1 MKMRNISLVIALL
14 LGGCSMTPDY
24 NAPESVGLDQVYLH
38 AENADKAVIEN
49 DLWWQ
54 SFNDP
59 QLDSLIAEVQQQNIS
74 IQIAAQRIQSAQS
87 YETMVSSLKIPTVSL
102 GAGAFDYRLS
112 ENDSLAGPAIGAE
125 MIGKGH
131 NGLMAG
137 ANVSWEVD
145 LFGRLDALSDA
156 ASIRVQQ
163 AEILSQ
169 GVNTLIT
176 ADVVHNYLQYR
187 GAQARLAIA
196 KRNINEQQ
204 QTLEMVQSL
213 INSGFGSELDLASA
227 RAALASV
234 TASQT
239 LFETAEKVHLYR
251 MATLLGQ
258 HPRDIISRFE
268 AAPLP
273 TVTGQIPTGMPSD
286 ILKRRTDIA
295 LAEREMAAINAE
307 LGANIANQYPQFYL
321 TASPGVVAESADDL
335 LSSDSVG
342 WAAGFGAKW
351 TIFDGGRSS
360 AMVDMQQSRFK
371 QASLRYE
378 HAVNAAFNEVETTLM
393 SYGNSLR
400 FYQQLSI
407 AAAQTETAVEKAN
420 NLYKAGLIDYIQVLD
435 AQRQD
440 NTMQDAVVVAQLNIA
455 SNVIMV
461 NKALGGDWNV
471 ANQESVTSDKDKDK
485 DKESSQVNSSAD

>member
-14 LGGCSMTPDY
+14 LSGCSMTPDY
-24 NAPESVGLDQVYLH
+24 NAPETVGLDQVFLH
-38 AENADKAVIEN
+38 ADKAVIEN

-54 SFNDP
+54 NFNDP

-74 IQIAAQRIQSAQS
+74 VQIAAQRIQSAQS
-87 YETMVSSLKIPTVSL
+87 YEAMISSLKIPTVSL
-102 GAGAFDYRLS
+102 GAGALDYRLS
-112 ENDSLAGPAIGAE
+112 ENDSLSGPLIGAK
-125 MIGKGH
+125 MLDKDQQA
-131 NGLMAG
+131 LMAG
-137 ANVSWEVD
+137 MNVSWEID
-145 LFGRLDALSDA
+145 LFGRLDSLSDA
-156 ASIRVQQ
+156 ANIRVQQ

-196 KRNINEQQ
+196 KRNIDEQQ
-204 QTLEMVQSL
+204 KTLDMVQTLVT
-213 INSGFGSELDLASA
+213 SGFGSELDLASA
-227 RAALASV
+227 RAALATV

-239 LFETAEKVHLYR
+239 MFETAEKVHLYR
-251 MATLLGQ
+251 IATLLGQ
-258 HPRDIISRFE
+258 HPRDIINRFE
-268 AAPLP
+268 DAPLP
-273 TVTGQIPTGMPSD
+273 TVTGKIPTGMPSD

-307 LGANIANQYPQFYL
+307 LGASIANQYPQFYL
-321 TASPGVVAESADDL
+321 TASPGVMAESADDL
-335 LSSDSVG
+335 FSSSSVG
-342 WAAGFGAKW
+342 WAAGLGAKW

-360 AMVDMQQSRFK
+360 AIVDMQQSRFK

-400 FYQQLSI
+400 FYQQLNI
-407 AAAQTETAVEKAN
+407 AALQTETAVDKAN
-420 NLYKAGLIDYIQVLD
+420 SLYKAGLIDYIQVLD

-440 NTMQDAVVVAQLNIA
+440 NLMQDAVVVAKLNIA
-455 SNVIMV
+455 SNVILV
-461 NKALGGDWNV
+461 NKALGGDWQVAKDKHEVEVNNV
-471 ANQESVTSDKDKDK
+471 AQ
-485 DKESSQVNSSAD
+485 SSPPSSAK